1 MEFAA
6 ADMRR
11 RDESEGDV
19 AMAWYVAALSRQERL
34 PKLSTILERMRAVNS
49 ATGLVNQVQALSKQ
63 LGIPVRPISD
73 EARMAWRNVKE
84 S

>member
-11 RDESEGDV
+11 RDESEGDI
-19 AMAWYVAALSRQERL
+19 AMAWYVAALSRQKRL
-34 PKLSTILERMRAVNS
+34 PKLSTLLERMRTVNS
-49 ATGLVNQVQALSKQ
+49 ASGLVNQIQALSKQ

-73 EARMAWRNVKE
+73 EARMAWRDVKE